1 MWAKAEVT
9 VQQCFGFVR
18 KKSVEEVIA
27 VGEH

>member
-1 MWAKAEVT
+1 MWVRAEVIL
-9 VQQCFGFVR
+9 QQCFGFIR